1 MEKNDPDDGKEYKIH
16 AGKTGKEL
24 DLSLYNVL
32 ILIIFIK
39 NSGSSLRDFRFRVPP
54 KPIQYGIMKR

>member
-24 DLSLYNVL
+24 DLSLSNVL

-39 NSGSSLRDFRFRVPP
+39 TQGLVSEIFDFVFHPN
-54 KPIQYGIMKR
+54 QFNMEL